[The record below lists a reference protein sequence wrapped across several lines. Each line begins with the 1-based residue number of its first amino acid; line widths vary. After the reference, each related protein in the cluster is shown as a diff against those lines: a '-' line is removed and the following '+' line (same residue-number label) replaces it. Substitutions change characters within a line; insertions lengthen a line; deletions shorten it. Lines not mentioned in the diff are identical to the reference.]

1 MSAAHFEPPQ
11 HSAHAAIPPSVTIID
26 AKVNRNPTDASR
38 AEVTFIVHSHDAS
51 DAMDFTQSGTIM
63 DKGIDLCKKEAGISQ
78 VGIDKRGVSIYCDK
92 EGKPLDVGFIDP
104 PEPGQN
110 IDHYYRVTHSYI
122 GID

>member
-1 MSAAHFEPPQ
+1 MSVAPFEPPATSV
-11 HSAHAAIPPSVTIID
+11 HEAIPQSVTMIHT
-26 AKVNRNPTDASR
+26 KVIRNPTDASR

-51 DAMDFTQSGTIM
+51 DALDFTQSGSIM

-92 EGKPLDVGFIDP
+92 EGKPLDIGFVDP
-104 PEPGQN
+104 PEPGQK

>member
-1 MSAAHFEPPQ
+1 MSVAPFEPPPFTT
-11 HSAHAAIPPSVTIID
+11 SEAIPSSVTIIRT
-26 AKVNRNPTDASR
+26 KVARNPTDASR

-51 DAMDFTQSGTIM
+51 DAMDFTQSAGIM

-92 EGKPLDVGFIDP
+92 EGKPLDVGFVDP
-104 PEPGQN
+104 PEPGQK

>member
-1 MSAAHFEPPQ
+1 MSVAPFEPPTTV
-11 HSAHAAIPPSVTIID
+11 HEAISSSVTISST
-26 AKVNRNPTDASR
+26 KVTRNPTDASR

-51 DAMDFTQSGTIM
+51 DAMDFTQSGAIM

-78 VGIDKRGVSIYCDK
+78 VGIDKRGVSIYCDR
-92 EGKPLDVGFIDP
+92 EGKPLDVGFVDP
-104 PEPGQN
+104 PESGQK